1 MNERQWGFRKNRST
15 ESVLLHMTEKWR
27 EKIDQNQLVGVLF
40 LDFQKAFDS
49 VNHEIIKKKLQ
60 AFGISGNIYSW
71 IVDYLSNRKQLTVVN
86 GVQSTI
92 ESVSFGVPQGSLL
105 GPTLFTMTSSDLTEI
120 STNFESDMFA
130 DDTTSFCFG
139 TSTDIVLDKLQL
151 MANEINQWA
160 NNNNLFIHP
169 GKSKIMLMSAK
180 SFTGPLP
187 AIILDDQQIEIV
199 NEVKCLGVKIDNK
212 LLWKSHVNSIN
223 KQFSAKVKNLYS
235 MRNLSSNNLCK
246 IYLQGI
252 FPSIIYAI
260 SVWGNCCDS
269 LIEELKRTHRKAV

>member
-1 MNERQWGFRKNRST
+1 
-15 ESVLLHMTEKWR
+15 
-27 EKIDQNQLVGVLF
+27 
-40 LDFQKAFDS
+40 
-49 VNHEIIKKKLQ
+49 
-60 AFGISGNIYSW
+60 
-71 IVDYLSNRKQLTVVN
+71 
-86 GVQSTI
+86 
-92 ESVSFGVPQGSLL
+92 
-105 GPTLFTMTSSDLTEI
+105 MTSSHLTEI

-130 DDTTSFCFG
+130 NDTTSFCFG

-169 GKSKIMLMSAK
+169 GKSKIMLISAK

-223 KQFSAKVKNLYS
+223 KQFSAKVINLYS
-235 MRNLSSNNLCK
+235 IRNLSSNNLCK

-269 LIEELKRTHRKAV
+269 LIEELERTHRKAVRFIHKVPKLVSESNILEHTGWKSVYHKYKND